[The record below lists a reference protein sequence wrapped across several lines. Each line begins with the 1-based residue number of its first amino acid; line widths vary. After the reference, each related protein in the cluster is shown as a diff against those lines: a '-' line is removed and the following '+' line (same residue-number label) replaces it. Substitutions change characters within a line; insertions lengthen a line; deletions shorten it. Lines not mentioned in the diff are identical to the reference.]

1 MDGNILLENYLK
13 QLKLP
18 TFVKEYKRTARQCS
32 QEKRGY
38 EPFLQQLTELEIQH
52 RRIHTMLRRIKEA
65 SFPAEKELAEFDF
78 TAIPTINK
86 KRIID
91 LAKGDYIRRRE
102 CVVMIG
108 QPGTGKTHL
117 AVALGR
123 EACRQGKRVKFF
135 TATGLATAYAEA
147 RDERTVQKL
156 ERFIEQRDLIILD
169 ELGYIPLGRLGA
181 ENLFGFFSKCYERT
195 SVIVTSN
202 LPFSAWPDVFGDER
216 LTGALLDRL
225 THRVHVI
232 EAAGES
238 YRLQNHNHTK
248 NNISDDKDITEP
260 QLPTPAE
267 QENHMT

>member
-1 MDGNILLENYLK
+1 MDGNLLLENYLK

-52 RRIHTMLRRIKEA
+52 RRIHTMQRRIKEA

-91 LAKGDYIRRRE
+91 LAKGDYIRKRE

-156 ERFIEQRDLIILD
+156 ERFIEQRDLIVLD

-202 LPFSAWPDVFGDER
+202 LPFSAWPEVFGDER

-232 EAAGES
+232 EAAGNS
-238 YRLQNHNHTK
+238 YRLQSHDHAAKIETAEK
-248 NNISDDKDITEP
+248 NESHDN
-260 QLPTPAE
+260 TPDAAE
-267 QENHMT
+267 QENDMT